1 MSHLYGLSPEILSN
15 NYYVFRENDL
25 HNAYFISDELGIQNM
40 GLGCVLDKWV
50 KAIQVELGFSSFFA
64 IKTLKNHHDSVKIFN
79 GVFQFALNQTF
90 PEQKKNPTWVLIPH
104 YIL

>member
-1 MSHLYGLSPEILSN
+1 
-15 NYYVFRENDL
+15 
-25 HNAYFISDELGIQNM
+25 M

-64 IKTLKNHHDSVKIFN
+64 IKTLKNHHNSVKIFN

>member
-1 MSHLYGLSPEILSN
+1 
-15 NYYVFRENDL
+15 
-25 HNAYFISDELGIQNM
+25 M

-64 IKTLKNHHDSVKIFN
+64 IKTLKNHHNSVKIFN

-90 PEQKKNPTWVLIPH
+90 PEQKKNPTWVLICIVCRIH
-104 YIL
+104 LRDDNEHDAIT